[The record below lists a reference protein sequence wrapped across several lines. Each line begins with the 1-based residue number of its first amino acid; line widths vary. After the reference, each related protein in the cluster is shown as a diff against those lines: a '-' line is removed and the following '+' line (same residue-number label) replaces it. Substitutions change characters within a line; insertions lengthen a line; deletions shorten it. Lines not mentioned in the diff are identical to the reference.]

1 MVELNFDISTIETSE
16 FPPLNPGVYRGEIVS
31 AEQRTSANGNDY
43 LSLQITVGDNRRVF
57 DNLNLWHK
65 TSDKAVEIGKQR
77 LAEIAKALGLGN
89 ITDSEVL
96 IAKPMNVRIGLR
108 KDDPSKNEVIAYEP
122 PDKTMPPAAASAAIA
137 APVEQQAAAA
147 GATPPW
153 RA

>member
-137 APVEQQAAAA
+137 APANQQVAAA

>member
-65 TSDKAVEIGKQR
+65 TSDKAVEIGKKK